1 MSKTSAFFT
10 PYSSTASSDSG
21 VVTPTSYALSL
32 WAAGTLNGPAVCA
45 LAAHRVER
53 QFGEDGFRPARFTID
68 MFKVAREVPTFTRGR
83 LVRAGRRIRV
93 AELDIVQCGSAA
105 QCESAAQ
112 FDSAN
117 TSDSDGAGA
126 DEVVVA
132 RATTVF
138 LRTSANPPGT
148 RWQRPDEAVT
158 FRPPTDPIPDSDL
171 MSRFSSDVPDTDV
184 PDTDAP
190 KAGAPVADSSKSD
203 GTPGASNS
211 AWNTDMGAHQNGGRK
226 RLWSHPLPAIEGEEA
241 TAFVKAVTAA
251 ESTSLVTNWGSSG
264 IGFINCDLSV
274 ELARLPQGDWMGVEA
289 DSHIESDGISIGTAG
304 LFDSHGMFGMG
315 IVTAVNNAAA
325 EIDFTSVDLT
335 DRYREA

>member
-1 MSKTSAFFT
+1 MAKTRAFFT
-10 PYSSTASSDSG
+10 PYSSAASSDHD

-32 WAAGTLNGPAVCA
+32 WAPGTLNGPAVCA
-45 LAAHRVER
+45 LAAHRVEQ

-83 LVRAGRRIRV
+83 IVRAGRRIRV
-93 AELDIVQCGSAA
+93 AELDVVQFGVAS
-105 QCESAAQ
+105 
-112 FDSAN
+112 
-117 TSDSDGAGA
+117 TGDSDAGDSSA
-126 DEVVVA
+126 EEVVVA

-148 RWQRPDEAVT
+148 RWRRPDEAVT
-158 FRPPTDPIPDSDL
+158 FRPPTEPIGDSDV
-171 MSRFSSDVPDTDV
+171 MSRFSSDTPEAGVPEA
-184 PDTDAP
+184 DAP
-190 KAGAPVADSSKSD
+190 DAA
-203 GTPGASNS
+203 GASNG

-226 RLWSHPLPAIEGEEA
+226 RLWSHPLPAIDGEQV

-264 IGFINCDLSV
+264 IGFINCDLTV
-274 ELARLPQGDWMGVEA
+274 ELARLPQGDWVGVEA

-304 LFDSHGMFGMG
+304 LFDSHGMFGIG
-315 IVTAVNNAAA
+315 TVTAVNNAAA

>member
-32 WAAGTLNGPAVCA
+32 WAPGTLNGPAVCA
-45 LAAHRVER
+45 LAAHRVEQ
-53 QFGEDGFRPARFTID
+53 QFSENGFRPARLTID

-93 AELDIVQCGSAA
+93 AELDVVQS
-105 QCESAAQ
+105 ESPN
-112 FDSAN
+112 S
-117 TSDSDGAGA
+117 SDSNTAGA

-158 FRPPTDPIPDSDL
+158 FRPPTDPISDTDV
-171 MSRFSSDVPDTDV
+171 MSRFSSDAPDR
-184 PDTDAP
+184 DA
-190 KAGAPVADSSKSD
+190 ADASESG
-203 GTPGASNS
+203 GTTGASNS

-226 RLWSHPLPAIEGEEA
+226 RLWSHPLPAIDGEQA
-241 TAFVKAVTAA
+241 TSFVKAVTAA

-289 DSHIESDGISIGTAG
+289 DSHLESDGISIGTAG

-325 EIDFTSVDLT
+325 EIDFTSIDLT

>member
-1 MSKTSAFFT
+1 M
-10 PYSSTASSDSG
+10 
-21 VVTPTSYALSL
+21 TPTSYALSL
-32 WAAGTLNGPAVCA
+32 WATGTLNGPAVCA
-45 LAAHRVER
+45 LAAHRVEQ

-93 AELDIVQCGSAA
+93 AELDVVQS
-105 QCESAAQ
+105 ESP
-112 FDSAN
+112 N
-117 TSDSDGAGA
+117 ISDSDTAGA

-138 LRTSANPPGT
+138 LRTSVNPPGT
-148 RWQRPDEAVT
+148 RWQRPDGAVT
-158 FRPPTDPIPDSDL
+158 FRPPTDPIPDTDL
-171 MSRFSSDVPDTDV
+171 MSRFSSDAPDRDA
-184 PDTDAP
+184 PDRGAPDQGAPDAGTPDRDATDASES
-190 KAGAPVADSSKSD
+190 G
-203 GTPGASNS
+203 GIPGASNS

-226 RLWSHPLPAIEGEEA
+226 RLWSHPLPAIDGEPA
-241 TAFVKAVTAA
+241 TSFVKAVTAA

-289 DSHIESDGISIGTAG
+289 DSHLESDGISIGTAG

-325 EIDFTSVDLT
+325 EIDFTSIDLT

>member
-32 WAAGTLNGPAVCA
+32 WATGTLNGPAVCA
-45 LAAHRVER
+45 LAAHRVEQ

-93 AELDIVQCGSAA
+93 AELDVVQS
-105 QCESAAQ
+105 ESP
-112 FDSAN
+112 N
-117 TSDSDGAGA
+117 ISDSNTAGA

-138 LRTSANPPGT
+138 LRTSVNPPGT
-148 RWQRPDEAVT
+148 RWQRPDGAVT
-158 FRPPTDPIPDSDL
+158 FRPPTDPIPDTDL
-171 MSRFSSDVPDTDV
+171 MSRFSSDAPDR
-184 PDTDAP
+184 DA
-190 KAGAPVADSSKSD
+190 ADASESG
-203 GTPGASNS
+203 GTTGASNS

-226 RLWSHPLPAIEGEEA
+226 RLWSHPLPAIDGEPA
-241 TAFVKAVTAA
+241 TSFVKAVTAA

-289 DSHIESDGISIGTAG
+289 DSHLESDGISIGTAG

-325 EIDFTSVDLT
+325 EIDFTSIDLT

>member
-1 MSKTSAFFT
+1 MSKTRSFFT
-10 PYSSTASSDSG
+10 PNSSAASSDNG

-32 WAAGTLNGPAVCA
+32 WAPGTLNGPAVCA
-45 LAAHRVER
+45 LAAHRVEQ

-93 AELDIVQCGSAA
+93 AELDVV
-105 QCESAAQ
+105 Q
-112 FDSAN
+112 FDGAVQFGGAS
-117 TSDSDGAGA
+117 TGDSDAGDSSA
-126 DEVVVA
+126 EEVVVA
-132 RATTVF
+132 RATAVF

-148 RWQRPDEAVT
+148 RWRRPDEAVT
-158 FRPPTDPIPDSDL
+158 FRPPTEPIGASDV
-171 MSRFSSDVPDTDV
+171 MSRFSSDVPEAGVPEADASDTDV
-184 PDTDAP
+184 RDA
-190 KAGAPVADSSKSD
+190 AGP
-203 GTPGASNS
+203 SNG

-226 RLWSHPLPAIEGEEA
+226 RLWSHPLPAIDGEQV

-264 IGFINCDLSV
+264 IGFINCDLTV
-274 ELARLPQGDWMGVEA
+274 ELACLPQGDWVGVEA

-315 IVTAVNNAAA
+315 TVTAVNNAAA

>member
-1 MSKTSAFFT
+1 M
-10 PYSSTASSDSG
+10 
-21 VVTPTSYALSL
+21 TPTSYALSL
-32 WAAGTLNGPAVCA
+32 WAPGTLNGPAVCA
-45 LAAHRVER
+45 LAAHRVEQ
-53 QFGEDGFRPARFTID
+53 QFGEDGFRPARLTID

-93 AELDIVQCGSAA
+93 AELDVVQS
-105 QCESAAQ
+105 ESP
-112 FDSAN
+112 N
-117 TSDSDGAGA
+117 ISDSDTAGA

-158 FRPPTDPIPDSDL
+158 FRPPTDPIPDTDL
-171 MSRFSSDVPDTDV
+171 MSRFSSDAPDR
-184 PDTDAP
+184 DA
-190 KAGAPVADSSKSD
+190 ADASESG
-203 GTPGASNS
+203 GTTGASNS

-226 RLWSHPLPAIEGEEA
+226 RLWSHPLPAIDGEPA
-241 TAFVKAVTAA
+241 TSFVKAVTAA

-289 DSHIESDGISIGTAG
+289 DSHLESDGISIGTAG

-325 EIDFTSVDLT
+325 EIDFTSIDLT